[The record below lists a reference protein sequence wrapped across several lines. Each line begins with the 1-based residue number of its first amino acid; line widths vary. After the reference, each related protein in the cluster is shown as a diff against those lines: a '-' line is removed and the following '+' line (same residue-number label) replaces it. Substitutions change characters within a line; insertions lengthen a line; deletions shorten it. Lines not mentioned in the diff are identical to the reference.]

1 MTTSGDVDE
10 VENVTVVD
18 IVVGRVPIV
27 VGSSTL
33 IPFIADNALYK
44 PEAAELGRDVAL
56 YEDAVLSPSGKDG
69 VPEGIN
75 HSSFSTM
82 LVNQSVFVRLV
93 GFVFL
98 ASLPALCVVSSLP
111 FFVVF
116 LSCSFRCCSSCSI
129 RFLSD

>member
-33 IPFIADNALYK
+33 IPFIADGSDNALYK

-56 YEDAVLSPSGKDG
+56 YEDAVLSTSGKDG
-69 VPEGIN
+69 IPKGIN

-98 ASLPALCVVSSLP
+98 AVGALFALK
-111 FFVVF
+111 
-116 LSCSFRCCSSCSI
+116 RCK
-129 RFLSD
+129 

>member
-1 MTTSGDVDE
+1 MTTSGDLDE

-33 IPFIADNALYK
+33 IPFIADGSDNALYK

-116 LSCSFRCCSSCSI
+116 LSCSFPVAM
-129 RFLSD
+129 